1 MRNRPGGGGRT
12 DGNCVLAPSIRTR
25 AMSLVQPD
33 KRDESG
39 CYLWRKRNWSGIA
52 GGWGK
57 NSDRGVA
64 NGGRNLCGVGGRGLK
79 IVGGLRMQHCAP

>member
-33 KRDESG
+33 KRAIYGASETGPESQA
-39 CYLWRKRNWSGIA
+39 A
-52 GGWGK
+52 GE
-57 NSDRGVA
+57 
-64 NGGRNLCGVGGRGLK
+64 K
-79 IVGGLRMQHCAP
+79 IVTGVLQTAAEICAESAVEG